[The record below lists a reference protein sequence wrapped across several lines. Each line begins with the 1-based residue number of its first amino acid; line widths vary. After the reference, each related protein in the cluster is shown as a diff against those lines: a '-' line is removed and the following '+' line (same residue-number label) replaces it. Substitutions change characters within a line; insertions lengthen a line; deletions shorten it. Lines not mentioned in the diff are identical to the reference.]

1 MYFACAGGESH
12 RSDRSSVATKRHSR
26 SFATKR
32 HRKHIG
38 IIHSVCAFCA
48 SLWLKKMTQ
57 LTKARAAE
65 ILQALRER
73 YVLVLGDVMLDE
85 FVWGDVTRISPDAP
99 VPVVDVRRESMHLG
113 GAANV
118 LANLVALGARGSV
131 VGVVGN
137 DAAGR
142 RLQTGLSE
150 LGIQDQYLVVDES
163 RPSTT
168 KTRIIA
174 HSQLVVRAD
183 RESRSPVTGKLE
195 EKIVASLKD
204 ALQHAH
210 AFVVSDYD
218 KGVVTPRILNEILP
232 VAYEQVPVLIDP
244 KLRNFNSYRPATLV
258 TPNHLEALRMS
269 DSEDHSDD
277 GSHHAAKVIREKLG
291 CDAVLITRGDRGM
304 MLLEGDGPP
313 VYVETA
319 AREVYDVT
327 GAGDT
332 VIAALASALASG
344 AKMIEAASFANHAA
358 GVVVGKVGTATATA
372 DELLSTF
379 EI

>member
-1 MYFACAGGESH
+1 MSE
-12 RSDRSSVATKRHSR
+12 
-26 SFATKR
+26 
-32 HRKHIG
+32 
-38 IIHSVCAFCA
+38 
-48 SLWLKKMTQ
+48 
-57 LTKARAAE
+57 LTKTRAAE
-65 ILQALRER
+65 ILQNLRDR

-85 FVWGDVTRISPDAP
+85 FVWGDVTRISPEAP
-99 VPVVDVRRESMHLG
+99 VPVVDVRRESIHLG

-118 LANLVALGARGSV
+118 LANLVALGARGAV

-142 RLQTGLSE
+142 KLQTGLRD
-150 LGIQDQYLVVDES
+150 LGVHDQYLLVDES

-183 RESRSPVTGKLE
+183 RESRNPVTGKLE
-195 EKIVASLKD
+195 EKIVTCLKE
-204 ALQHAH
+204 ALTQAD

-218 KGVVTPRILNEILP
+218 KGVVTPGILREILP
-232 VAYEQVPVLIDP
+232 VAYEQAPVLVDP

-269 DSEDHSDD
+269 NTEDHSDD

-304 MLLEGDGPP
+304 MLLEGDGQP

-332 VIAALASALASG
+332 VIATLAGALATG
-344 AKMIEAASFANHAA
+344 ATMFEAATLANHAA
-358 GVVVGKVGTATATA
+358 GIVVGKVGTATATA
-372 DELLSTF
+372 AELLDSF
-379 EI
+379 HR

>member
-1 MYFACAGGESH
+1 MSE
-12 RSDRSSVATKRHSR
+12 
-26 SFATKR
+26 
-32 HRKHIG
+32 
-38 IIHSVCAFCA
+38 
-48 SLWLKKMTQ
+48 
-57 LTKARAAE
+57 LTKTRAAE
-65 ILQALRER
+65 ILQNLRDR

-85 FVWGDVTRISPDAP
+85 FVWGDVTRISPEAP
-99 VPVVDVRRESMHLG
+99 VPVVDVRRESIHLG

-118 LANLVALGARGSV
+118 LANLVALGARGAV

-142 RLQTGLSE
+142 KLQTGLRD
-150 LGIQDQYLVVDES
+150 LGVHDQYLLVDES

-183 RESRSPVTGKLE
+183 RESRNPVTGKLE
-195 EKIVASLKD
+195 EKIVTCLKE
-204 ALQHAH
+204 ALTQAD

-218 KGVVTPRILNEILP
+218 KGVVTPGILREILP
-232 VAYEQVPVLIDP
+232 VAYEQAPVLVDP
-244 KLRNFNSYRPATLV
+244 KLRNFNAYRPATLV

-269 DSEDHSDD
+269 NTEDHSDD

-304 MLLEGDGPP
+304 MLLEGDGQP

-332 VIAALASALASG
+332 VIATLAGALATG
-344 AKMIEAASFANHAA
+344 ATMFEAATLANHAA
-358 GVVVGKVGTATATA
+358 GIVVGKVGTATATA
-372 DELLSTF
+372 AELLDSF
-379 EI
+379 HR